1 MLTGGTAAT
10 AAVAGGTAL
19 AAYLDGKFHIR
30 KDLSAISRIKK
41 GEREYKQAGTC
52 AESTGNIS
60 GRYAHQ
66 SLTPR

>member
-30 KDLSAISRIKK
+30 KDLFMISRVKK
-41 GEREYKQAGTC
+41 GEREYRQAGTC
-52 AESTGNIS
+52 AESTSNIS

-66 SLTPR
+66 SLTPH

>member
-1 MLTGGTAAT
+1 MLTGGIAAT

-30 KDLSAISRIKK
+30 KDLSMISRLKRN
-41 GEREYKQAGTC
+41 EREYKKTGTC
-52 AESTGNIS
+52 EESTGNVS

-66 SLTPR
+66 SLTLH